1 MARSVSIFEVSG
13 LPFWRRPIFL
23 LFIMAIAM
31 PIAFSVWSA
40 LLNNFVI
47 QVADFDGSDIG
58 LLHTVREV
66 PGFLAIG
73 VILLII
79 FLREQTL
86 GLISLALLGVATA
99 MTAYFP
105 SISGLLIITLI
116 SSFGFHYFET
126 VNQSLQL
133 QWLPKEKAPQIIG
146 WLVGA
151 GSLATLFA
159 YLGIIVGWQKLG
171 LSFNFLYLSSGGL
184 TALIAVLCLFF
195 FPNFKTETEQ
205 IKKLVLRRRYW
216 LYYALQFLSGARR
229 QIFVVF
235 AGFMMV
241 EKFGFEVHQLTA
253 LFLINLVINIF
264 VAPLFGHFI
273 AYFGERRALLIE
285 YSGLVCVFLAY
296 GGIYLFDWGVIFA
309 SILFVL
315 DHLFFGLRMA
325 LKTYFQKI
333 SAPED
338 IAPTAAVAF
347 TINHIAAVFLPVL
360 LGLLWLVSPAFVFMA
375 AAFLAFLSLLLA
387 LLVPR
392 VPIVGHETLLMP
404 KIYSKS
410 ENGE

>member
-1 MARSVSIFEVSG
+1 
-13 LPFWRRPIFL
+13 
-23 LFIMAIAM
+23 M

-47 QVADFDGSDIG
+47 QIADFDGSDIG

-73 VILLII
+73 VILII
-79 FLREQTL
+79 MFLREQTL

-99 MTAYFP
+99 LTAYFP
-105 SISGLLIITLI
+105 SVSGLLIITLI

-151 GSLATLFA
+151 GSIATLIV
-159 YLGIIVGWQKLG
+159 YLGIIIGWQKLE
-171 LSFNFLYLSSGGL
+171 LSFNFIYLTSGGL
-184 TALIAVLCLFF
+184 TALIAILCLLF
-195 FPNFKTETEQ
+195 FPTFETETKQ
-205 IKKLVLRRRYW
+205 ITKLVLRRRYW

-253 LFLINLVINIF
+253 LLLINLAINIF

-273 AYFGERRALLIE
+273 AHFGERRALIIE
-285 YSGLVCVFLAY
+285 YLGLVFVFVAY
-296 GGIYLFDWGVIFA
+296 GGIYLFDWGVVLA
-309 SILFVL
+309 ATLFVL

-360 LGLLWLVSPAFVFMA
+360 LGLLWLISPAIVFMVA
-375 AAFLAFLSLLLA
+375 ALLAFLSFTLA

-392 VPIVGHETLLMP
+392 FPDIGNETLLAL
-404 KIYSKS
+404 KTYSKYK
-410 ENGE
+410 NGE

>member
-1 MARSVSIFEVSG
+1 MSRSVSIFDVSG

-23 LFIMAIAM
+23 LFIMAVAM
-31 PIAFSVWSA
+31 PIAFNVWSA
-40 LLNNFVI
+40 LLNNFVV

-66 PGFLAIG
+66 PGFLAVG
-73 VILLII
+73 VILLLLVI
-79 FLREQTL
+79 REQTL
-86 GLISLALLGVATA
+86 GLISLAILGIATA
-99 MTAYFP
+99 ITAYFP
-105 SISGLLIITLI
+105 SMTGLLIITLI

-133 QWLPKEKAPQIIG
+133 QWLPKEKAPKIIG

-184 TALIAVLCLFF
+184 TALIAVFCLFF
-195 FPNFKTETEQ
+195 FPNFKTETKQ
-205 IKKLVLRRRYW
+205 ITKLVMRRRYW

-241 EKFGFEVHQLTA
+241 EKFGFQVHQLTA
-253 LFLINLVINIF
+253 LYLINLVINIF
-264 VAPLFGHFI
+264 VAPLFGYFI
-273 AYFGERRALLIE
+273 AHFGERRALLIE
-285 YSGLVCVFLAY
+285 YSGLICVFLAY
-296 GGIYLFDWGVIFA
+296 GGIYLFDWGVA
-309 SILFVL
+309 LAAILFVL
-315 DHLFFGLRMA
+315 DHLFFGLKMA

-360 LGLLWLVSPAFVFMA
+360 LGLLWLISPAIVFMA
-375 AAFLAFLSLLLA
+375 AAFLAFLSFLLA
-387 LLVPR
+387 LLIPR
-392 VPIVGHETLLMP
+392 FPTIGNETLMMSEP
-404 KIYSKS
+404 YSK
-410 ENGE
+410 